1 MFPRRN
7 KAHRYALPSRGHQ
20 WRDGGGGDGDGV

>member
-20 WRDGGGGDGDGV
+20 WRDGGGGGDGV